1 MRLDRLRRMSRD
13 ELRWRSSVAIRTARG
28 RATALIHTSRWN
40 RGDLSHALAPDLLA
54 AGLDA
59 QITGRQWPAVHDAIE
74 ARIRSRPARFVLD
87 PATLTERRALVAAR
101 WPAAEADARARAD
114 RILAGHMD
122 ILGYR
127 GLRFAGAD
135 GAIDWHFDPVH
146 DRRAPRRF
154 YADVPYLDPA
164 VGDHKIIWEI
174 NRHQHW
180 LALGRAAWLTGDPRC
195 ARAITADLQSWLAA
209 NPPLIGI
216 NWASML
222 EIGFR
227 SISWTWALHCL
238 LGRVR
243 FAEPAP
249 QSTSTTLQST
259 STTRVGSGGEPADA
273 TSPWLVDM
281 FVGLHHQLTHVE
293 RNLSY
298 YFSPNTH
305 LTGEALALY
314 VVGTALP
321 ELAAN
326 ARWVATGRRI
336 LLDEIDRQ
344 IDADGGH
351 AERSTHYQRYTLDFY
366 LLALLTARLA
376 RDHAA
381 AARFEDAARR
391 LAEFTQAIA
400 GDDGRLPL
408 IGDDDG
414 GMLWPLAGRSCN
426 DVRDSLSLAAV
437 ILGKPALAPWGVMEE
452 ALWIAGPEEIG
463 RQVSGPHDTPVEP
476 LASRAFAGTGYFVS
490 RDGKGGHAVF
500 DAGPHGYMNG
510 GHAHADAL
518 SLTVALEGRPLL
530 IDPGTYTYTCD
541 PARRDR
547 LRSSMS
553 HNTMT
558 INGRSQSTP
567 AGPFQWRTRVDGR
580 MHEWRNN
587 PAFDWIEASHDGYA
601 PLQHRRTVMRVG
613 GGWLVA
619 DEILGSGAHTAAAH
633 WHFDPAWTVIRE
645 PGRLRGT
652 HEDGSVAWVAHDAGE
667 ATVGRGDEA
676 TGLGWY
682 APVYGV
688 LVPTWAARIEVAG
701 NAPVTLI
708 TWIGSDRDIEAPL
721 VQRAIT
727 ECDGATPAIAAQITG
742 TASRS
747 VFLLR
752 PGGGVSG
759 APGRCRV
766 LDFESDARALH
777 CRTASTR
784 LVSLDL
790 VDARYAATTGAGSLS
805 IESDDPVA
813 DLHLDVETDT
823 LVLRASV
830 PPARLRVRG
839 AAAFHTLRLNE
850 RELPQSPAATSDRL
864 LIHGSDWRDSAP
876 VRPLT
881 RPWLAGAGFAEH

>member
-1 MRLDRLRRMSRD
+1 MRLDRLRQMSRD
-13 ELRWRSSVAIRTARG
+13 ELRWRSSVAIRTARD
-28 RATALIHTSRWN
+28 RATALISNSRWN
-40 RGDLSHALAPDLLA
+40 RGDLAHALAPDLLA
-54 AGLDA
+54 AGLGA
-59 QITGRQWPAVHDAIE
+59 PITGQQWHAVDDALA

-87 PATLTERRALVAAR
+87 PATLTELRSLVTAR
-101 WPAAEADARARAD
+101 WPDAEADARSRAD
-114 RILAGHMD
+114 RILAGESD

-127 GLRFAGAD
+127 GLRFAGED
-135 GAIDWHFDPVH
+135 GIVDWHFDPVH
-146 DRRAPRRF
+146 ERRAPRLF
-154 YADVPYLDPA
+154 YADVPFLDPA

-180 LALGRAAWLTGDPRC
+180 LALGRASWLTGDPRYS
-195 ARAITADLQSWLAA
+195 RAITKDLQSWLAA
-209 NPPLIGI
+209 NPPLTGI

-243 FAEPAP
+243 VAEPA
-249 QSTSTTLQST
+249 SHGTSTVQVELAD
-259 STTRVGSGGEPADA
+259 EPVDA
-273 TSPWLVDM
+273 ASPWLVDM

-321 ELAAN
+321 ELAAS
-326 ARWVATGRRI
+326 ARWEALGKRI

-344 IDADGGH
+344 IDPDGGH

-376 RDHAA
+376 RDHSA
-381 AARFEDAARR
+381 AARFEDVARR
-391 LAEFTQAIA
+391 LAEFTRAIA
-400 GDDGRLPL
+400 DDDGRLPL

-414 GMLWPLAGRSCN
+414 GMLWPLTGRSCN

-437 ILGKPALAPWGVMEE
+437 VLGQPALAPWGVMEE
-452 ALWIAGPEEIG
+452 AAWVAGAEEVN
-463 RQVSGPHDTPVEP
+463 RHDSGTRATPIEP
-476 LASRAFAGTGYFVS
+476 PASRAFAGTGYFAS
-490 RDGKGGHAVF
+490 RDGKGGHAIF

-541 PARRDR
+541 PRRRDQ
-547 LRSSMS
+547 LRSSMN

-558 INGRSQSTP
+558 VDGRSQSTP
-567 AGPFQWRTRVDGR
+567 AGPFQWRTRVDAR
-580 MHEWRNN
+580 IHDWRNN
-587 PAFDWIEASHDGYA
+587 PAFDWMEASHDGYA

-613 GGWLVA
+613 SGWLVA

-633 WHFDPAWTVIRE
+633 WHFDPEWTVTRE
-645 PGRLRGT
+645 AGRLRGT
-652 HEDGSVAWVAHDAGE
+652 HQDGSVAWVAHDVGE
-667 ATVGRGDEA
+667 ATLVRGEEA

-688 LVPTWAARIEVAG
+688 LVPTWAARIEVTG
-701 NAPVTLI
+701 DAPATLI
-708 TWIGSDRDIEAPL
+708 TWIGGDRDIDCPL
-721 VQRAIT
+721 VQRVVAQ
-727 ECDGATPAIAAQITG
+727 CDGATPAIAAQVTG

-752 PGGGVSG
+752 PGGHASD
-759 APGRCRV
+759 APRRCRV
-766 LDFESDARALH
+766 VDFESDARVLH
-777 CRTASTR
+777 YRTTGTR
-784 LVSLDL
+784 LVSIDL
-790 VDARYAATTGAGSLS
+790 VDARYATTTRAGFLS

-813 DLHLDVETDT
+813 DLHLRVEAGT
-823 LVLRASV
+823 LVLRASA
-830 PPARLRVRG
+830 PPACLRVRG
-839 AAAFHTLRLNE
+839 AAAFHTLRLNG
-850 RELPQSPAATSDRL
+850 RELPQSGAATSDLL
-864 LIHGSDWRDSAP
+864 LIHASEWRDSAP

-881 RPWLAGAGFAEH
+881 RPWLAGASFAEH

>member
-28 RATALIHTSRWN
+28 RAAARIRTSRWN

-54 AGLDA
+54 AGLRA
-59 QITGRQWPAVHDAIE
+59 QIDGQQWHDVHHALA

-87 PATLTERRALVAAR
+87 PATLTELRSLVTAR

-114 RILAGHMD
+114 RILAGHRD

-127 GLRFAGAD
+127 ELRFAGQD
-135 GAIDWHFDPVH
+135 GAVDWHFDPVH
-146 DRRAPRRF
+146 DRRAPSVF

-180 LALGRAAWLTGDPRC
+180 LALGRAAWLTGDPRY
-195 ARAITADLQSWLAA
+195 ARAIPADLQSWLAA
-209 NPPLIGI
+209 NPPLTGI

-243 FAEPAP
+243 FAEPALQRPSTAP
-249 QSTSTTLQST
+249 QSTSTALQST
-259 STTRVGSGGEPADA
+259 STVGVGSGGGPTAAGSSIEPADA
-273 TSPWLVDM
+273 ASPWLVDM

-321 ELAAN
+321 ELAAS
-326 ARWVATGRRI
+326 ARWAATGRRI

-344 IDADGGH
+344 IDPDGGH

-376 RDHAA
+376 RDHSS
-381 AARFEDAARR
+381 AARFEEVARR

-400 GDDGRLPL
+400 DDDGRLPL

-414 GMLWPLAGRSCN
+414 GMLWPLTGRSCN

-437 ILGKPALAPWGVMEE
+437 ILAKPALAPWGVVEE

-463 RQVSGPHDTPVEP
+463 RQVSGSHDTPVEP

-541 PARRDR
+541 PSRRDR

-558 INGRSQSTP
+558 IDGRSQSTP
-567 AGPFQWRTRVDGR
+567 GGPFQWRTRVDSR

-633 WHFDPAWTVIRE
+633 WHFDPAWTLTRE
-645 PGRLRGT
+645 AGRLRGT
-652 HEDGSVAWVAHDAGE
+652 HEDGSVAWVAYDAGE
-667 ATVGRGDEA
+667 ATIGRGDES
-676 TGLGWY
+676 TGLGWC

-688 LVPTWAARIEVAG
+688 LVPTWAARIDLAG
-701 NAPVTLI
+701 DAPVTLI
-708 TWIGSDRDIEAPL
+708 TWIG
-721 VQRAIT
+721 
-727 ECDGATPAIAAQITG
+727 
-742 TASRS
+742 
-747 VFLLR
+747 
-752 PGGGVSG
+752 
-759 APGRCRV
+759 
-766 LDFESDARALH
+766 
-777 CRTASTR
+777 
-784 LVSLDL
+784 
-790 VDARYAATTGAGSLS
+790 
-805 IESDDPVA
+805 
-813 DLHLDVETDT
+813 
-823 LVLRASV
+823 
-830 PPARLRVRG
+830 
-839 AAAFHTLRLNE
+839 
-850 RELPQSPAATSDRL
+850 
-864 LIHGSDWRDSAP
+864 
-876 VRPLT
+876 
-881 RPWLAGAGFAEH
+881 